1 MTVSTKASARDLP
14 RAHLSG
20 PLLAFERL
28 EGVLRVFGY
37 THESLRVGLRAPKD
51 AAKLCAESED
61 HGKGDD
67 GEREWPGDGPEEV
80 LRAVHL
86 ADIARVHS

>member
-1 MTVSTKASARDLP
+1 MTASIKASTRDLP

-20 PLLAFERL
+20 PLLPFEHL
-28 EGVLRVFGY
+28 GGVLRVFRY
-37 THESLRVGLRAPKD
+37 THGCLRVGSGPPKD

-67 GEREWPGDGPEEV
+67 GERGWPGDGPEEV